1 MARKSVR
8 RPTEDM
14 ALAKVMRDKGYQ
26 SDPTLLQKMVLGEDG
41 TRYLVYF
48 FHTTV
53 NMSISQLWGQW
64 QASWKHMKF
73 VDFLRCHSIIYDYKK
88 VS

>member
-1 MARKSVR
+1 MAKRNVR

-41 TRYLVYF
+41 TRYLVCF

-53 NMSISQLWGQW
+53 NMSVSQLWGQW

-73 VDFLRCHSIIYDYKK
+73 VDFLQHYGIIYKYQKI
-88 VS
+88 S